1 MKRILALSLIPALL
15 LAAGIAHAQAPVTL
29 KLATI
34 VGPDSA
40 FSTSAVKFKELA
52 EAKSGGKLKIE
63 VYPGGSL
70 AKNEN
75 VMLEGFQ
82 LGTIDLGAIVT
93 SSIGGKWDPKFLA
106 FDPPFLWKDREHIWR
121 VVDGPLGKDM
131 MKRLEPLGAH
141 GFCYGGGYG
150 FRNVLSTKRA
160 IFMPDDLK
168 GQTIRVPPIPTLTEL
183 FKSFGANPVPMAW
196 GEVYLAVKQGTVDG
210 LELPADVTTSDKFH
224 EIIKYY
230 SLTHHFYP
238 PGIWMMA
245 ATKYNTLA
253 PDLKKAIEEAMT
265 ATCAFHRQEEVKHE
279 TASLALMKQKGV
291 QVNEVKDMK
300 AFQDRAVPV
309 YKFLEGK
316 VGKELMDRVFAEAKA
331 QAR

>member
-1 MKRILALSLIPALL
+1 MKRTVAVVLL
-15 LAAGIAHAQAPVTL
+15 VAVLWAIGVAEAQTTL

-40 FSTSAVKFKELA
+40 FSTSAVKFKEMA

-63 VYPGGSL
+63 VYPGGAL

-121 VVDGPLGKDM
+121 VVDGALGKEM

-150 FRNVLSTKRA
+150 FRNVLSNKRP
-160 IFMPDDLK
+160 IFVPDDLK

-245 ATKYNTLA
+245 SAKYNGLS
-253 PDLKKAIEEAMT
+253 PDLKKVIEETMT
-265 ATCAFHRQEEVKHE
+265 ATCAFHRQQELKHE
-279 TASLALMKQKGV
+279 AASLALMKQKGV
-291 QVNEVKDMK
+291 QVNEVKDPK
-300 AFQDRAVPV
+300 LFQDRAAPV

>member
-1 MKRILALSLIPALL
+1 MKTIVAVSLLVALL
-15 LAAGIAHAQAPVTL
+15 WATSVAEAQTTL

-40 FSTSAVKFKELA
+40 FSTAAVKFKEIA

-150 FRNVLSTKRA
+150 FRNVLSNKRP
-160 IFMPDDLK
+160 ILVPDDLK

-245 ATKYNTLA
+245 TAKYNGLA
-253 PDLKKAIEEAMT
+253 PELKKVIEETMT

-279 TASLALMKQKGV
+279 AASLALMKQKGV
-291 QVNEVKDMK
+291 QVNEVKDPK
-300 AFQDRAVPV
+300 LFQDRAAPV